1 MKVFNDTWESEEALR
16 RGELEIGDIVTDEVN
31 GLMQVVG
38 MSSEQGEPVWCAG
51 QGGKRIEIIRG
62 GVGITYQV
70 LGYKAV
76 LCECGRLHD
85 KAPDSCECGM
95 VFVTEEDE
103 LAEAMDDDEYWDDD
117 GEDCDYDDDDSEDG
131 EIEIE
136 DHDLGDDDL
145 EEEFAQAPA
154 VKQLPAF
161 VYGTLRKGFGN
172 YNRILSGRTVRELP
186 GVLLGAAMYDVAN
199 GGFPGIVPDAEE
211 LVHGELM
218 WIDGTVYDQVMR
230 SLDSL
235 EGYREGNENSMYI
248 RSTVLVHIAGAEAPV
263 EAWTYIWNGGVDRYT
278 KVSGGDWKHYKHDF
292 VDMRW
297 GAR

>member
-38 MSSEQGEPVWCAG
+38 MRSEQGEPVWCEG

-103 LAEAMDDDEYWDDD
+103 LAEAMSDDEYWDDD
-117 GEDCDYDDDDSEDG
+117 GEDDSEDDG
-131 EIEIE
+131 EIEVE
-136 DHDLGDDDL
+136 DHELGDDDL
-145 EEEFAQAPA
+145 EEEFAQAPS
-154 VKQLPAF
+154 VKQLPVF
-161 VYGTLRKGFGN
+161 VYGTLRNGLGN
-172 YNRILSGRTVRELP
+172 YSRLLSGRTVRELP
-186 GVLLGAAMYDVAN
+186 GVLLGAAMYDVVS

-218 WIDGTVYDQVMR
+218 WIDGTVYDEVVR
-230 SLDSL
+230 SLDWL
-235 EGYREGNENSMYI
+235 EGYREGNKNSMYI
-248 RSTVLVHIAGAEAPV
+248 RSKVLVHTVTAGAPV
-263 EAWTYIWNGGVDRYT
+263 EAWAYIWNGGVEDYP
-278 KVSGGDWKHYKHDF
+278 KVSGGDWKHYKQDF
-292 VDMRW
+292 VDGRMR